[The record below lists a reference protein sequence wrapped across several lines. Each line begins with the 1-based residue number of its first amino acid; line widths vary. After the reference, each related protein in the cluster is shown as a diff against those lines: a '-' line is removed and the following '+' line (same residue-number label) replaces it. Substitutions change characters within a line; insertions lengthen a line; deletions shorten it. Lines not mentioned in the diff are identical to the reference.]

1 MELNFEWDTEKAR
14 GNLEKHGVSFEEAG
28 TVFGDLLSGTVL
40 DPDHSDDEDRYIII
54 GTSNRGRVLLVAYTD
69 RNDVIRIISARP
81 LTRSERKQYEESEF

>member
-1 MELNFEWDTEKAR
+1 VELNFEWDTEKAR

>member
-1 MELNFEWDTEKAR
+1 VELNFEWDTEKAR

-28 TVFGDLLSGTVL
+28 TIFGDLLSETVL